1 MSETNLRTLVDHLH
15 SLSGESDRCL
25 LERFV
30 SDRDE
35 AAFASLV
42 RRHGALVQGVC
53 WRVLRHEQDVEDAF
67 QATFLVLA
75 KKATSVRWA
84 EAIGGWL
91 HGTAWRVASA
101 LRARRQRR
109 RLEEQ
114 KPRPADAGPTAGWE
128 EMTAALDE
136 ELAGLPESFRS
147 PLLLCYLQA
156 RTRDQAARE
165 LGWSLR
171 TLKRRLTRSLVLLRQ
186 RLARR
191 RCWRPRWPATPR
203 RFRPPW

>member
-1 MSETNLRTLVDHLH
+1 MTQTKLRTLVDHLH
-15 SLSGESDRCL
+15 TLSGNESDRRL
-25 LERFV
+25 LQRFV

-35 AAFASLV
+35 AAFAALV
-42 RRHGALVQGVC
+42 RRHAALVKGVC

-75 KKATSVRWA
+75 KKAASVRWD

-101 LRARRQRR
+101 LRARRRR
-109 RLEEQ
+109 RRREEQ
-114 KPRPADAGPTAGWE
+114 KPRPADAGSPAGWE
-128 EMTAALDE
+128 ELTAALDE
-136 ELAGLPESFRS
+136 ELAALPETFRS

-156 RTRDQAARE
+156 QTRDQAARE

-171 TLKRRLTRSLVLLRQ
+171 TLK
-186 RLARR
+186 
-191 RCWRPRWPATPR
+191 
-203 RFRPPW
+203 